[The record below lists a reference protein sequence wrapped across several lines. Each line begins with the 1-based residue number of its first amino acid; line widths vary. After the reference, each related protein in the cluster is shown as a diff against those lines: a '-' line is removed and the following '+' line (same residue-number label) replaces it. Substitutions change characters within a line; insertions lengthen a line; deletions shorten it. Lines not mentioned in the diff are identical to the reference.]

1 MARGRRPLTADLGG
15 ATRIHPDILPQDFTL
30 LQVTPALEGGGVE
43 QATVDIALAVAH
55 ASRRSLVASRG
66 GRLEGALARGGAEL
80 VRLPVHSRNPLT
92 MAANAARLARV
103 IAREGVSLVHVR
115 SRAPAFSALAAARF
129 AGVPMIATYHGVYGA
144 GSPLKRW
151 YNRVMTRG
159 DVVIANSRFTRDHIL
174 AQHHPKPCKV
184 VVIPEG
190 IDTEAFDPAVVSDD
204 RIEAL
209 RAAWEVTRGEARR
222 IVLVAARLTGW
233 KGHRVIIDALAGRRD
248 VLLILAG
255 ASTSSP
261 YATALTSLALS
272 RGLADHVRL
281 VGPCDDM
288 PAAYRL
294 ADLAAAPSTA
304 PESFGRA
311 VAEAGAMERV
321 VLASRLGGPA
331 ETIVD
336 GRTGWLVAP
345 GDVGAW
351 AACLERALRMGRAE
365 RAAMGAAARARVT
378 GLYGLAAMSEATFA
392 LYRRVL
398 EGRR

>member
-1 MARGRRPLTADLGG
+1 
-15 ATRIHPDILPQDFTL
+15 
-30 LQVTPALEGGGVE
+30 
-43 QATVDIALAVAH
+43 
-55 ASRRSLVASRG
+55 
-66 GRLEGALARGGAEL
+66 
-80 VRLPVHSRNPLT
+80 
-92 MAANAARLARV
+92 
-103 IAREGVSLVHVR
+103 
-115 SRAPAFSALAAARF
+115 
-129 AGVPMIATYHGVYGA
+129 
-144 GSPLKRW
+144 
-151 YNRVMTRG
+151 MTRG

-190 IDTEAFDPAVVSDD
+190 IDTETFDPAAVSQG
-204 RIEAL
+204 RIDAV
-209 RAAWEVTRGEARR
+209 RAGWEVAPGEARQ

-261 YATALTSLALS
+261 YAAALKSLARS
-272 RGLADHVRL
+272 RGLIDHVRL

-294 ADLAAAPSTA
+294 ADLVAAPSTA

-351 AACLERALRMGRAE
+351 AAALERALRMGRAE

-378 GLYGLAAMSEATFA
+378 GLYGLAAMCEATFEV
-392 LYRRVL
+392 YRRVL
-398 EGRR
+398 EGRK

>member
-1 MARGRRPLTADLGG
+1 M
-15 ATRIHPDILPQDFTL
+15 
-30 LQVTPALEGGGVE
+30 EGGGVE

-66 GRLEGALARGGAEL
+66 GRLEGALARGGAGL

-92 MAANAARLARV
+92 MAVNAARLARV
-103 IAREGVSLVHVR
+103 IARERVSLVHVR
-115 SRAPAFSALAAARF
+115 SRAPAFSALAAARL
-129 AGVPMIATYHGVYGA
+129 AGVPLIATYHGVYGA
-144 GSPLKRW
+144 RSPAKRW
-151 YNRVMTRG
+151 YNGIMTRG
-159 DVVIANSRFTRDHIL
+159 EVVIANSRFTRDHIL

-190 IDTEAFDPAVVSDD
+190 IDTETFDPAAVSQG
-204 RIEAL
+204 RIDAV
-209 RAAWEVTRGEARR
+209 RAGWEVAPGEERQ
-222 IVLVAARLTGW
+222 IVLVAARLTSW
-233 KGHRVIIDALAGRRD
+233 KGHRVIIDALAARRD

-255 ASTSSP
+255 ASTASP
-261 YATALTSLALS
+261 YAAALTSLALS
-272 RGLADHVRL
+272 RGLIDHVRL
-281 VGPCDDM
+281 VGPCEDM

-294 ADLAAAPSTA
+294 ADLVAAPSTA
-304 PESFGRA
+304 AESFGRA

-351 AACLERALRMGRAE
+351 AACLERALRTGRAE

-378 GLYGLAAMSEATFA
+378 GLYGLAAMSEATFEV
-392 LYRRVL
+392 YRRVL
-398 EGRR
+398 EHRQ